1 MYQVL
6 KKYRRRL
13 MAFFAAGLMVAFLVP
28 TMSGRGQNRGN
39 TAVGMID
46 GQTLY
51 ATDLVNSQQEWEHLK
66 RNILLGGDGYGARP
80 LAALFAPAAQQQI
93 EEHREL
99 YMLLQKEAA
108 SMGMFVSRARV
119 DELFKQ
125 VRVVGMD
132 MKRLDDVEFVKRTLA
147 NFLMVEDAFGHA
159 ADVIKASQPYRN
171 YELAT
176 RGQQMKV
183 NAVDFAAADF
193 AGKVPTPTKE
203 QLQEQYD
210 KWVDVD
216 RETADPGTDPFG
228 FGYRFPSRAKL
239 QYLCIPATE
248 LRKAVE
254 ARQSPKRWE
263 VDARKYYLENQAAFS
278 ATTQETSATGPTTR
292 RIIKPFEEV
301 RKDAME
307 AKIRPEVEKL
317 QGEVYR
323 YVSGVLSADWA
334 TFQTPA
340 GATQPSSLGVPYQSY
355 DYLQKLAKD
364 VQAKFNVALTIEQ
377 WSDYLS
383 QRDLQTKGGIGLSR
397 TIAQVGMPRYA
408 LLDPKADKAVV
419 EREQRRTP
427 GLPKALEYWQP
438 SQMLRDEANN
448 VYVFRLTASDKA
460 RKPTGLDEVKEQV
473 EKDWRLAQ
481 SMKLAGEAADAFL
494 AAAKEKGFAT
504 TAQASKKPFLTSD
517 YFNRRS
523 QVIMGLHLVDDAAV
537 GRFVSEAATLL
548 AMKSK
553 DDAKP
558 VAVLA
563 LPRDGRVFVAQLE
576 DLKAQLTSDVVPLA
590 SQEVG
595 DQLVRELQN
604 LFSTQWYD
612 YQNVVKRVKYIPAK
626 SEGEALPPAEDN
638 SPANWP
644 SL

>member
-28 TMSGRGQNRGN
+28 TMSGRGQTRGN
-39 TAVGMID
+39 TAAGTID
-46 GQTLY
+46 GKTVY
-51 ATDLVNSQQEWEHLK
+51 VTDLVNSQYEWEALK
-66 RNILLGGDGYGARP
+66 RNLIIGPEGYGMRP
-80 LAALFAPAAQQQI
+80 LAALFGPAAQQI
-93 EEHREL
+93 EEHRDL

-108 SMGMFVSRARV
+108 GMGMFVSRDRV
-119 DELFKQ
+119 DELLKQ
-125 VRVVGMD
+125 VRVVGID
-132 MKRLDDVEFVKRTLA
+132 MRGLDNVEFVKRSLA
-147 NFLMVEDAFGHA
+147 NFLMVQDAFGHA
-159 ADVIKASQPYRN
+159 ADAIKISQPYRS

-176 RGQQMKV
+176 RFQQVKV

-193 AGKVPTPTKE
+193 AGKLPDPTKE

-210 KWVDVD
+210 KWVEVD
-216 RETADPGTDPFG
+216 RETADPSTNPFG

-254 ARQSPKRWE
+254 ARQSPERWE
-263 VDARKYYLENQAAFS
+263 VDARKYYLVNQAAFS

-292 RIIKPFEEV
+292 RITKPFEEV
-301 RKDAME
+301 RKDVME
-307 AKIRPEVEKL
+307 AMVKPEVEKL

-323 YVSGVLSADWA
+323 YVSGVLSADWTA
-334 TFQTPA
+334 FQTST
-340 GATQPSSLGVPYQSY
+340 GATQPSSMGAAYQSY

-383 QRDLQTKGGIGLSR
+383 QRDLETKGGIGMSR
-397 TIAQVGMPRYA
+397 TIAQISMPRYA
-408 LLDPKADKAVV
+408 MLDPKADKAVV
-419 EREQRRTP
+419 EREQRRSP
-427 GLPKALEYWQP
+427 GLPKALELWQP

-448 VYVFRLTASDKA
+448 VYVFRVTASDSA
-460 RKPTGLDEVKEQV
+460 RKPTGLDEVKQQV

-481 SMKLAGEAADAFL
+481 SMKLAREAADAFL

-504 TAQASKKPFLTSD
+504 TVQASKKVFLTSD
-517 YFNRRS
+517 YFNRTS

-548 AMKSK
+548 AMKTK
-553 DDAKP
+553 DDPKP
-558 VAVLA
+558 LAVLA
-563 LPRDGRVFVAQLE
+563 LPRDARVFVAQLE
-576 DLKAQLTSDVVPLA
+576 DVRSQLTSDIVPMA
-590 SQEVG
+590 SQAMGE
-595 DQLVRELQN
+595 QLVRELQN

-612 YQNVVKRVKYIPAK
+612 YQNVVKRVKYVPAM
-626 SEGEALPPAEDN
+626 SEGDALPPPDEN
-638 SPANWP
+638 SPANFP

>member
-13 MAFFAAGLMVAFLVP
+13 MAFFAVGLMVAFLVP
-28 TMSGRGQNRGN
+28 TMSGRGQTRSN
-39 TAVGMID
+39 TPAGMID
-46 GQTLY
+46 GKTVY
-51 ATDLVNSQQEWEHLK
+51 VTDLVNSQQEWELLK
-66 RNILLGGDGYGARP
+66 RNLLVGSEGYGARP
-80 LAALFAPAAQQQI
+80 LASLFGPMAAQQI
-93 EEHREL
+93 EEHRDL

-108 SMGMFVSRARV
+108 NMGMFVSRTRAE
-119 DELFKQ
+119 ELLKQ
-125 VRVVGMD
+125 VRVVGME
-132 MKRLDDVEFVKRTLA
+132 MRSLDNVEFVKRTLA
-147 NFLMVEDAFGHA
+147 NFLMVQDAFGHA
-159 ADVIKASQPYRN
+159 ADVIKVSQPYRD

-176 RGQQMKV
+176 RFQEMKV

-193 AGKVPTPTKE
+193 ALTVPTPTKE

-210 KWVDVD
+210 KWVEVD
-216 RETADPGTDPFG
+216 RETADPSTDAFG

-254 ARQSPKRWE
+254 ARQSPARWE
-263 VDARKYYLENQAAFS
+263 VDARKYYLVNQAAFS

-301 RKDAME
+301 RKDVME
-307 AKIRPEVEKL
+307 AMIKPEVEKL

-334 TFQTPA
+334 TFQAPT
-340 GATQPSSLGVPYQSY
+340 GTTQPSSMGVAYQSY

-364 VQAKFNVALTIEQ
+364 VQTRFHVSLTIEQ

-383 QRDLQTKGGIGLSR
+383 QRDLLTKGGIGMSR
-397 TIAQVGMPRYA
+397 TIAQIPMPRYA
-408 LLDPKADKAVV
+408 MLDPKADKAVV

-427 GLPKALEYWQP
+427 GLPKALESWQP

-448 VYVFRLTASDKA
+448 VYVFRLTASDNA
-460 RKPTGLDEVKEQV
+460 RKPSGLDEVKEQV

-481 SMKLAGEAADAFL
+481 SMKLAREAADAFM

-504 TAQASKKPFLTSD
+504 TTQASKKPLLTSD
-517 YFNRRS
+517 YFSRRS
-523 QVIMGLHLVDDAAV
+523 QVILGLHLVDDAAV
-537 GRFVSEAATLL
+537 GRFVSEVATLL
-548 AMKSK
+548 AMKTK
-553 DDAKP
+553 DDPKP
-558 VAVLA
+558 VAVLP
-563 LPRDGRVFVAQLE
+563 LPRDARVFVTQL
-576 DLKAQLTSDVVPLA
+576 DDVRSRLTSDVVQMA
-590 SQEVG
+590 SQAMGE
-595 DQLVRELQN
+595 QLVRELQN

-626 SEGEALPPAEDN
+626 SEGEALPPVDDN